1 MHGCPRSHA
10 RENSLNHL
18 KSWSRF
24 QSILV
29 KSSVEN
35 LDSGHRLSNLQEIR
49 DTPSE
54 RDSMLSLSLVSVRSL
69 LLATQDSSFQLQMW
83 KLSMKEFE
91 WNNAATVALDMK
103 SQIRHFREQ
112 LGFEVPPP
120 LNLSSSSVQLEL
132 AISLNS
138 CNLS

>member
-1 MHGCPRSHA
+1 MLEKIHSTTLNLGQGFSQYWSSLPSKIWIPGIVFRTFKKSETPRQ
-10 RENSLNHL
+10 RE
-18 KSWSRF
+18 
-24 QSILV
+24 I
-29 KSSVEN
+29 
-35 LDSGHRLSNLQEIR
+35 
-49 DTPSE
+49 PCC
-54 RDSMLSLSLVSVRSL
+54 LSLSLVSVRSL

>member
-1 MHGCPRSHA
+1 MPGCPRSHA
-10 RENSLNHL
+10 RENSLNPL
-18 KSWSRF
+18 KSWSKF
-24 QSILV
+24 PSILV
-29 KSSVEN
+29 KSSVEH

-69 LLATQDSSFQLQMW
+69 LATQDSSYKLEMW

-91 WNNAATVALDMK
+91 WNNAATVVLDMK

-138 CNLS
+138 